1 MSPSLDSSTSPGPE
15 ALGREKP
22 ARRAT
27 ALVDRRGGKN
37 LLHVPDRDV
46 RVKRRQPLA
55 DNEIGEI
62 AGRLSRCSSQP
73 EGDLA
78 LFYLLLTTGAKPLE
92 LARLRVKDVIAPNG
106 TIRSEAFLPAGASIN
121 GVARPVYF
129 KSEVAVEAI
138 MTYVRHRVAKGH
150 GVGTAARYAGLD
162 PTTQLLLNHDGQPYR
177 IVESSDNG
185 CKRYL
190 CRGILEACRRIF
202 RTAGIDGLCASTL
215 RRTLARRLRDRGAT
229 LEQIGEALGISDR
242 KSLRDLLDVRHVD
255 LPTLFDEIVRAHGT
269 TPAAVEH
276 H

>member
-1 MSPSLDSSTSPGPE
+1 MSHSLDSNTSPGHQARGPDV
-15 ALGREKP
+15 P
-22 ARRAT
+22 ARSRT
-27 ALVDRRGGKN
+27 ARLNRHGGKN
-37 LLHVPDRDV
+37 LVHVPDRDV
-46 RVKRRQPLA
+46 RIKRRQPLT
-55 DNEIGEI
+55 DNEIRGI
-62 AGRLSRCSSQP
+62 ADRLRRYSSQP

-92 LARLRVKDVIAPNG
+92 LARLRVKDVIAPTG
-106 TIRSEAFLPAGASIN
+106 ALRREACLPAMASIN
-121 GVARPVYF
+121 GMARPVFF
-129 KSEVAVEAI
+129 KSEVAVDAI
-138 MTYVRHRVAKGH
+138 MAYVRYRVAKGH
-150 GVGTAARYAGLD
+150 GVGTAARYAGLA
-162 PTTQLLLNHDGQPYR
+162 PTTPLLLNGDGRVYR
-177 IVESSDNG
+177 IVASSDNG

-255 LPTLFDEIVRAHGT
+255 LPTLFDEIVCANDT
-269 TPAAVEH
+269 TPAAVDH